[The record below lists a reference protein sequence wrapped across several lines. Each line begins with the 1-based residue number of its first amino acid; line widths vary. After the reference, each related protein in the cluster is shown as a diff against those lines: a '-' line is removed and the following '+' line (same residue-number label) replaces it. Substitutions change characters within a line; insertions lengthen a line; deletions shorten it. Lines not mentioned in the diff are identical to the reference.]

1 MFFSTKIEF
10 VITVNAVQMGLKK
23 RTTQKKIKT
32 IKKIKTNC
40 PKFMILKGVFAKN
53 EMGHRLNAIK
63 KRF

>member
-1 MFFSTKIEF
+1 MLFYTKIEF
-10 VITVNAVQMGLKK
+10 VITFYAVQMGLKK
-23 RTTQKKIKT
+23 RTQKKIKT
-32 IKKIKTNC
+32 IKKIKTKC